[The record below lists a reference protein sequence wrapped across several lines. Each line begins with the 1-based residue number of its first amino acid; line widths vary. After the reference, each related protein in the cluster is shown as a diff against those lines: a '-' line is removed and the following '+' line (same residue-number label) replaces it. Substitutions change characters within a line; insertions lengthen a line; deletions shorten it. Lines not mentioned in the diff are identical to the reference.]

1 MPAACWWAQQTTTCA
16 FLLPPSEQEI
26 APPGA
31 SSQPA
36 GLQHPRRP
44 LTGLR
49 RGRRRP
55 GSAPTPVTQRIL
67 IPTPLSS
74 PSSPLCRCLRWPR
87 TRVTPSFLAQLAL
100 CFPAPN
106 TKLLPCNAFA
116 CIPALLCNT
125 TRADTDRHT
134 VHASDSAV
142 LCPLCCARWDPP
154 PGACSARCAGK
165 TQGFTLQHKQARLAA
180 RCGAQRA
187 ARAEKQRT
195 GCCAE
200 HPSKSTKGCRGPEG
214 GPCEWV
220 CEVRVCV
227 L

>member
-142 LCPLCCARWDPP
+142 LGPLGPP
-154 PGACSARCAGK
+154 PRCLLCALCWKDSGVYTAAQASKAGGAMRCAEGG
-165 TQGFTLQHKQARLAA
+165 QGREAANRLLRGTSKQIDQ
-180 RCGAQRA
+180 GV
-187 ARAEKQRT
+187 QRT
-195 GCCAE
+195 G
-200 HPSKSTKGCRGPEG
+200 G
-214 GPCEWV
+214 GSL
-220 CEVRVCV
+220 RVGV
-227 L
+227 